1 MIRPLV
7 VSIYD
12 YRMAFL
18 QEPTEPLR
26 NGYKLHFL

>member
-12 YRMAFL
+12 YRMTF
-18 QEPTEPLR
+18 QQ
-26 NGYKLHFL
+26 